1 MARLLQA
8 VRRTGALCPCS
19 TEALIQERHLVALS
33 RTLPLN
39 HNVNVLQSRSYISEM
54 RKSAFQSHILRLL
67 RNEIDYEIEL
77 SPPQQPVPVFGPF
90 MVDNR
95 PGHQWV
101 SLYQKFGENED
112 IKIEVT
118 MFDGS
123 VPISKPGGDEDEKLH
138 ISLIA
143 NISKGEH
150 KSTLEFVCSAWPNS
164 LEIQNIYMHGQ
175 DWILQPYSPEFKDLD
190 DEMQEVLYDYLE
202 SRGIDDKLAAF
213 LHECMLNKDKTEF
226 IRWMETVKSFIEDK

>member
-1 MARLLQA
+1 MARLLEA
-8 VRRTGALCPCS
+8 VRRTYVLCLRS
-19 TEALIQERHLVALS
+19 TKTLIQERPFVTLTK
-33 RTLPLN
+33 TLPCN
-39 HNVNVLQSRSYISEM
+39 HNINVLQSRSYISEM
-54 RKSAFQSHILRLL
+54 RKSAFQSNILRLL
-67 RNEIDYEIEL
+67 RNEIEYEIER
-77 SPPQQPVPVFGPF
+77 SPPQQPVPEFGPF

-123 VPISKPGGDEDEKLH
+123 VPVSKPGDDEDEKLH
-138 ISLIA
+138 ISLIVY
-143 NISKGEH
+143 ISKGEC
-150 KSTLEFVCSAWPNS
+150 TLEFVCSAWPNS

-175 DWILQPYSPEFKDLD
+175 DRVLQPYSPEFKDLD
-190 DEMQEVLYDYLE
+190 DEMQEALYDYLE

-213 LHECMLNKDKTEF
+213 LHDYMLNKDKTEF
-226 IRWMETVKSFIEDK
+226 IRWMETVKSFIED